1 MSILLRD
8 AAALVVLASFVA
20 TVTLW
25 SDLVARL
32 V

>member
-8 AAALVVLASFVA
+8 VAALVVLGSFAA

-25 SDLVARL
+25 SDLIARL

>member
-1 MSILLRD
+1 MSVLLRD
-8 AAALVVLASFVA
+8 AAALIVLGSFVA

-25 SDLVARL
+25 SDLIARL